1 MPNGAHSPM
10 PLPGQAVAAVPDDLA
25 RLFKEARKSASQGA
39 DTAAVLVCRKML
51 MNIAVANGATENES
65 FVAYVSYLA
74 DNGYVPPNGRAWVDY
89 IRRRGNEATH
99 EIELMGPDDSTALI
113 GFTEM
118 LLRFIYEFPSMV
130 PAMRDAPTPTE

>member
-1 MPNGAHSPM
+1 M